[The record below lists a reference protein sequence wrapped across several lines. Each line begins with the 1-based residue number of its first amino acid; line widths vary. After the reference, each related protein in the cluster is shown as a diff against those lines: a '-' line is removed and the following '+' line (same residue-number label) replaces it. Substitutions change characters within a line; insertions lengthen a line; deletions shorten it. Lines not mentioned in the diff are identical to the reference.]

1 MPPGKNMRISDDRY
15 SRDRLRLD
23 LALRF
28 IHHEAR
34 THTIRA
40 WTGLTD
46 DRIRKLYRT
55 YLYEAGGAKVAR
67 HRGKSPRQAAFFTR
81 SLRMRREAAV
91 FASVSSLFGLITPQ
105 TLALSALALSPP
117 TLSPAAS
124 ASANVRPAEST
135 PTVARGALLCEAFE
149 AYTALMGDSQIS
161 FEHAVFLLGALLAGD
176 ELRIAHCR
184 DCSSVMVTDRLA
196 LRIPICNECSAADP
210 PCEGPSGGRTAA

>member
-1 MPPGKNMRISDDRY
+1 LGNFSQISSIDKTTGKDEKMRISDDRY

-55 YLYEAGGAKVAR
+55 YLFEAGGASVAR

-81 SLRMRREAAV
+81 SSRMRRESAV
-91 FASVSSLFGLITPQ
+91 FASVGSLFGLITPQ
-105 TLALSALALSPP
+105 SIVVDCPP
-117 TLSPAAS
+117 QH
-124 ASANVRPAEST
+124 T
-135 PTVARGALLCEAFE
+135 PTVARGALLCETFE
-149 AYTALMGDSQIS
+149 VYCALMGDTQIS
-161 FEHAVFLLGALLAGD
+161 FEHAVFLLGALIAGD
-176 ELRIAHCR
+176 ELRVTHCR
-184 DCSSVMVTDRLA
+184 DCTSVLVTDRLA
-196 LRIPICNECSAADP
+196 LRVPVCAECSGAARP
-210 PCEGPSGGRTAA
+210 

>member
-1 MPPGKNMRISDDRY
+1 MRISDDRY

-55 YLYEAGGAKVAR
+55 YLYEAGGSSVAR

-81 SLRMRREAAV
+81 SSRMRREAAV
-91 FASVSSLFGLITPQ
+91 FASVSSLFGLITRQ
-105 TLALSALALSPP
+105 
-117 TLSPAAS
+117 S
-124 ASANVRPAEST
+124 ASADRSAQHT
-135 PTVARGALLCEAFE
+135 PTVARGALLCETFE
-149 AYTALMGDSQIS
+149 VYCALMGESQIS
-161 FEHAVFLLGALLAGD
+161 FEHAVFLLGALITGD
-176 ELRIAHCR
+176 ELRVAHCR
-184 DCSSVMVTDRLA
+184 DCSSVLVTDRLA
-196 LRIPICNECSAADP
+196 LRVPVCSECASAKQRPALDESAA
-210 PCEGPSGGRTAA
+210 A

>member
-1 MPPGKNMRISDDRY
+1 MRISDDRY

-28 IHHEAR
+28 IQHEAR
-34 THTIRA
+34 THSIRA

-55 YLYEAGGAKVAR
+55 YLHEAGGRTVAR
-67 HRGKSPRQAAFFTR
+67 HRGKSPRQAAYFTR

-105 TLALSALALSPP
+105 TITVDRRSQP
-117 TLSPAAS
+117 
-124 ASANVRPAEST
+124 T

-149 AYTALMGDSQIS
+149 TYRALVGEPQIS
-161 FEHAVFLLGALLAGD
+161 FEHAVYLLGALLSGD
-176 ELRIAHCR
+176 ELRVAHCR
-184 DCSSVMVTDRLA
+184 DCSGVLVTDRLA
-196 LRIPICNECSAADP
+196 LRTPVCNDCAGAKSTQAGAD
-210 PCEGPSGGRTAA
+210 G

>member
-1 MPPGKNMRISDDRY
+1 MRISDDRY

-28 IHHEAR
+28 IHLEAR

-55 YLYEAGGAKVAR
+55 YLHESDGTGVAR
-67 HRGKSPRQAAFFTR
+67 HRGKSPRQAAYFTR

-91 FASVSSLFGLITPQ
+91 FASVSGLFGLITPQ
-105 TLALSALALSPP
+105 SIRMENQPP
-117 TLSPAAS
+117 VKNAQTAP
-124 ASANVRPAEST
+124 N
-135 PTVARGALLCEAFE
+135 VARGALLCEAFE
-149 AYTALMGDSQIS
+149 TYRALVGEPQIS
-161 FEHAVFLLGALLAGD
+161 FEHAVFLLGALLAGE

-184 DCSSVMVTDRLA
+184 DCTGVLVTDRIS
-196 LRIPICNECSAADP
+196 LRTPLCNDCATA
-210 PCEGPSGGRTAA
+210 EGAG

>member
-1 MPPGKNMRISDDRY
+1 MRISDDRY

-55 YLYEAGGAKVAR
+55 YLFEAGGATVAR

-105 TLALSALALSPP
+105 TITMSPSGVARSSESA
-117 TLSPAAS
+117 
-124 ASANVRPAEST
+124 

-149 AYTALMGDSQIS
+149 AYTALIGESQIS
-161 FEHAVFLLGALLAGD
+161 FEHAVYLLGALLAGD

-184 DCSSVMVTDRLA
+184 DCSGVLVTDRLA
-196 LRIPICNECSAADP
+196 LRIPVCNECSTAGLHPEGAVECGAAM
-210 PCEGPSGGRTAA
+210 